1 MPERYLT
8 IHSSRWA
15 SRPGSTQA
23 SGPMTKQFKL
33 SVDQI
38 KPLAEGYGGCIA
50 TDKITVEG
58 YPVRFMYREAPDNEF
73 DSGWRFMSGFEDDT
87 YMDDPDNLAIYD
99 VNTIANYDPS
109 IVPLLEAPEGSA
121 FEKTSESERF
131 LAVADWAPDEP

>member
-1 MPERYLT
+1 
-8 IHSSRWA
+8 
-15 SRPGSTQA
+15 
-23 SGPMTKQFKL
+23 MTKQFKL
-33 SVDQI
+33 SADQI
-38 KPLAEGYGGCIA
+38 KPVAEGYGGCIA
-50 TDKITVEG
+50 TDKITVDG

-73 DSGWRFMSGFEDDT
+73 DSGWRFMSGFEDDA

-131 LAVADWAPDEP
+131 LPVADWAPDES

>member
-1 MPERYLT
+1 
-8 IHSSRWA
+8 
-15 SRPGSTQA
+15 
-23 SGPMTKQFKL
+23 MTKQFKL

>member
-1 MPERYLT
+1 M
-8 IHSSRWA
+8 A
-15 SRPGSTQA
+15 
-23 SGPMTKQFKL
+23 KQFKL
-33 SVDQI
+33 TAEQI
-38 KPLAEGYGGCIA
+38 KPVAEGYGGCIA

-73 DSGWRFMSGFEDDT
+73 DSGWRFMSGFEDDA

-121 FEKTSESERF
+121 FEKTPESERF
-131 LAVADWAPDEP
+131 LPVADWAPDEP